1 MFFRSTREN
10 VMAFIMKQFTLDN
23 HVRFGKSLS
32 VYEFQICTSHL
43 YIQRLY
49 KTDHGV
55 NLKYIL
61 INKKRE
67 HIAPVFYLLKVS

>member
-1 MFFRSTREN
+1 MFFRSTQEN

-43 YIQRLY
+43 IYSACIKQ
-49 KTDHGV
+49 TMAT
-55 NLKYIL
+55 I
-61 INKKRE
+61 
-67 HIAPVFYLLKVS
+67 

>member
-32 VYEFQICTSHL
+32 VYKFQICTSHF
-43 YIQRLY
+43 YIKCLY

-67 HIAPVFYLLKVS
+67 HIAPVFYLLKAN